1 MVRPRPPLTRPGTK
15 TTKTL
20 DRRRQCPHP
29 TGSTTR
35 TRRGKRPCRRHHFAV
50 RHVEVALV
58 LVVDGRLVNVA
69 QTGRVWSVRAYVG
82 VTDWDWYQFLHERG
96 ATEVNFWQP
105 RGGRR
110 FAAIPQGAPFFF
122 KTHYSHGNR
131 IVGAGF
137 LSGWASL
144 PMSRAWEFFG
154 QSNGCASEGKMRARI
169 GRYRSEGELG
179 GAASEIGCIMLRY
192 VAFFDPDDSM
202 EAPSGWA
209 SNLVQGRGYESAS
222 PGGSYLQGVL
232 AALLARLPVHSDSV
246 SEVPGAVFGRPRL
259 APVRVGQAAFKA
271 LVQEAY
277 GRRCAVTGDKIV
289 PVLEAAHI
297 RPVTAQGEN
306 RVDNGLLLRSDVH
319 TLFDRG
325 YLGVHPQRR
334 TLMVSP
340 RLRSEWGNG
349 EEFYQRADSGLPL
362 SAPTRRADQPNNDF
376 LTWHADS
383 IFLAS

>member
-1 MVRPRPPLTRPGTK
+1 M
-15 TTKTL
+15 
-20 DRRRQCPHP
+20 
-29 TGSTTR
+29 
-35 TRRGKRPCRRHHFAV
+35 A
-50 RHVEVALV
+50 
-58 LVVDGRLVNVA
+58 
-69 QTGRVWSVRAYVG
+69 VRAYVG
-82 VTDWDWYQFLHERG
+82 VTDWDWYRFLCERG

-110 FAAIPQGAPFFF
+110 FGAIPRGAPFFF

-131 IVGAGF
+131 IVGVGF

-154 QSNGCASEGKMRARI
+154 QGNGCASEAEMRARI
-169 GRYRSEGELG
+169 RKYRGQADVG
-179 GAASEIGCIMLRY
+179 GSDPEIGCIMLRD
-192 VAFFDPDDSM
+192 VGFFDPDDAM

-209 SNLVQGRGYESAS
+209 SNIVQGRGYDFAS
-222 PGGSYLQGVL
+222 PQGSYLEEVL
-232 AALLARLPVHSDSV
+232 AALLARRAVE
-246 SEVPGAVFGRPRL
+246 SEIAGVVPGAVFGPPRL

-334 TLMVSP
+334 TLMASP

-349 EEFYQRADSGLPL
+349 EEFYRRAESGSPL
-362 SAPTRRADQPNNDF
+362 STPTRKADRPNNDF

-383 IFLAS
+383 VFLAS